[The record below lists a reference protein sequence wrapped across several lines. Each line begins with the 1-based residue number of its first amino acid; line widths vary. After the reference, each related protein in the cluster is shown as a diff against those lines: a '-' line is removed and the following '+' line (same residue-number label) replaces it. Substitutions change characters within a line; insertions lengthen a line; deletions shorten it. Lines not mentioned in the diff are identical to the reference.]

1 MAENPSMSKPGAI
14 IIDANFSIAL
24 AARESAKEAQAKAAL
39 AYYAANSYILFAPG
53 VIVSE
58 TLFVLCGK
66 EREGLLDPGE
76 YDQAVADFQM
86 FMSLVSPP
94 PNGDASLILRAAQI
108 CEGYGCG
115 RSADAIYI
123 ALAEELSQA
132 HTTRLLTFDRRLSN
146 QAARHAPSVGV
157 HLLQ

>member
-1 MAENPSMSKPGAI
+1 MAENPSTNKLGAVV
-14 IIDANFSIAL
+14 IDANFSIAL
-24 AARESAKEAQAKAAL
+24 AARESAKEAQAKAAI
-39 AYYAANSYILFAPG
+39 AYYTKNGYLLFAPS

-66 EREGLLDPGE
+66 KEKGLLDADE
-76 YDQAVADFQM
+76 YNQAIANFEL
-86 FMSLVSPP
+86 FMNLVLPP
-94 PNGDASLILRAAQI
+94 PNGEVSFILRAAQI

-123 ALAEELSQA
+123 ALAEELSQVY
-132 HTTRLLTFDRRLSN
+132 TTRLLTFDRRLPN
-146 QAARHAPSVGV
+146 QAARHAPSVSV